1 MHRLALWAALGLLLG
16 ASALAQNAPTLPRW
30 TFENEVSF
38 YKPLKGEC
46 QLFYRDTVG
55 FAGAN
60 MALTTCAD
68 DYRALW
74 PAIEEATAA
83 SDKWILLQSIG
94 DNENSAGARMRLIY
108 HERDKE
114 DWAFID
120 RGEPGK
126 DPTTLAPRRARA
138 AAMEKL
144 FSAITKE
151 NQIDDPELAVSH
163 AAATY
168 ITVFDGEAVQRKAFI
183 RTAKSK
189 LPAGDFT
196 KLKALEDAL
205 WKLGPY

>member
-1 MHRLALWAALGLLLG
+1 MSRIAALFALG
-16 ASALAQNAPTLPRW
+16 PFLAAPVLAQNAPELPRW
-30 TFENEVSF
+30 TYENEVSF

-60 MALTTCAD
+60 LALTTCAD
-68 DYRALW
+68 DYKTLW
-74 PAIEEATAA
+74 PDIENATAI

-94 DNENSAGARMRLIY
+94 DNENSAGARMRLVY

-126 DPTTLAPRRARA
+126 DPATLAPRRARA
-138 AAMEKL
+138 PAMEKL
-144 FSAITKE
+144 FASITKE
-151 NQIDDPELAVSH
+151 SQIDDPELAVSH

-183 RTAKSK
+183 RAAKSK
-189 LPAGDFT
+189 LPAPDFA
-196 KLKALEDAL
+196 KLKQLEDAL